1 VERGPIPLVAPLHA
15 ALDAAAQRPYQEQC
29 QDAPRLAAADGLR
42 HIRAPMSDGSVEA
55 LKG

>member
-1 VERGPIPLVAPLHA
+1 MERGPIPLVAPLHA